1 VQQTLKERATVIT
14 ENEAICLEDLT
25 LSVDAH
31 LINGERITIAYFTPK
46 RDLCDDAS
54 SVRKNRLQS
63 NKKDLG
69 SKNRLPY
76 KSKHSSAS
84 D

>member
-1 VQQTLKERATVIT
+1 
-14 ENEAICLEDLT
+14 LEGLT
-25 LSVDAH
+25 LRSVDDH
-31 LINGERITIAYFTPK
+31 LINGERITITYFIPK

-54 SVRKNRLQS
+54 SVRNNRLES

-76 KSKHSSAS
+76 KGKHSSAS